1 MQFYNNPMNRIITY
15 LSFNGNCR
23 EAMLF
28 YKETL
33 GGELVFQTLADT
45 PVAGNLPALIKKH
58 ILQATLTN
66 GQLII
71 MGSDLVDEK
80 GLQKGNTV
88 SMMITCDSEYQ
99 AMQLFEKL
107 SSGGE
112 ANNPPMMNDWGTL
125 LGNLTDKYGNNW
137 LLHFQQQ

>member
-1 MQFYNNPMNRIITY
+1 MNRIITY

-33 GGELVFQTLADT
+33 GGELVFQTVADT
-45 PVAGNLPALIKKH
+45 PEAGHFPALIKKH
-58 ILQATLTN
+58 ILQATLIN

-80 GLQKGNTV
+80 GLHKGNAV
-88 SMMITCDSEYQ
+88 SLMITCDSEYQ
-99 AMQLFEKL
+99 ALQLFEKL

-112 ANNPPMMNDWGTL
+112 ASNPPTKNYWGSL
-125 LGNLTDKYGNNW
+125 FGNLTDKYGNNW
-137 LLHFQQQ
+137 MLHFQQR

>member
-1 MQFYNNPMNRIITY
+1 M
-15 LSFNGNCR
+15 
-23 EAMLF
+23 
-28 YKETL
+28 
-33 GGELVFQTLADT
+33 
-45 PVAGNLPALIKKH
+45 AGNLPALIKKH

-80 GLQKGNTV
+80 GLQKGNAV
-88 SMMITCDSEYQ
+88 SLMITCDSECQ

-112 ANNPPMMNDWGTL
+112 ANNPPIINDWGTL

-137 LLHFQQQ
+137 MLHFQQQ

>member
-1 MQFYNNPMNRIITY
+1 MNKIITY

-33 GGELVFQTLADT
+33 GGELVFQTLEDT
-45 PVAGNLPALIKKH
+45 PEASNLPALIKKH
-58 ILQATLTN
+58 ILQATLIN

-71 MGSDLVDEK
+71 MGSDLLDEK
-80 GLQKGNTV
+80 GLKKGNAV
-88 SMMITCDSEYQ
+88 SLMITCDSESH
-99 AMQLFEKL
+99 ALQLFEKL

-112 ANNPPMMNDWGTL
+112 ATNPPTKNYWGSL
-125 LGNLTDKYGNNW
+125 FGNLTDKYGNNW
-137 LLHFQQQ
+137 MLHFQQTL